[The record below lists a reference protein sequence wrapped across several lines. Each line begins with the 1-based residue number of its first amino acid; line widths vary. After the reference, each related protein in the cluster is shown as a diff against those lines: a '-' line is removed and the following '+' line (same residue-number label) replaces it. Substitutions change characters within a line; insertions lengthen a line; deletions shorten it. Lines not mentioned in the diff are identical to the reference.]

1 VRVILAEDSPL
12 LREGLARLLRDADI
26 DVSQTVGDPDA
37 LLAAVEAQPPDVV
50 VTDIRMPPTST
61 DEGLTA
67 ALTIRT
73 RHPHIAV
80 LVLSQYLE
88 AAYAER
94 LLSHSTTGAGYLL
107 KDRIN
112 NVRTLVD
119 AIARVANGESVVDP
133 EVIKTLVGRA
143 RLHNPLHLLSD
154 REREVLALMAEGL
167 SNQGISDRLYLSTKT
182 VEGHVG
188 SIMTKLHL
196 TESRDENRRVLAVV
210 RYLRR

>member
-1 VRVILAEDSPL
+1 VILAEDSLL
-12 LREGLARLLRDADI
+12 LREGLARLLGDAGI
-26 DVSQTVGDPDA
+26 EVTHAVGDSDA

-50 VTDIRMPPTST
+50 VTDIRMPPTFT

-73 RHPHIAV
+73 RNPQIAV

-94 LLSHSTTGAGYLL
+94 LLGHSTTGAGYLL

-112 NVRTLVD
+112 DVRTLVD
-119 AIARVANGESVVDP
+119 AITRVANGESVVDP
-133 EVIKTLVGRA
+133 EVIKTLVGRP
-143 RLHNPLHLLSD
+143 RLDNPLDLLSG

-188 SIMTKLHL
+188 SIMTKLQL
-196 TESRDENRRVLAVV
+196 TDSRDENRRVLAVL

>member
-1 VRVILAEDSPL
+1 VRVILAEDSLL
-12 LREGLARLLRDADI
+12 LRAGLARLLRDADI
-26 DVSQTVGDPDA
+26 DVSQAVGDADA

-50 VTDIRMPPTST
+50 VTDIRMPPTFT

-133 EVIKTLVGRA
+133 EVIKTLVGRP
-143 RLHNPLHLLSD
+143 RLHNPLQLLSD

-188 SIMTKLHL
+188 SIMTKLQL